1 MGHGSDEV
9 FRDLLGLQEEIYRL
23 FDESAARLG
32 GQGEPCAARWTP
44 PVDIHETGD
53 RFVLTAE
60 IPGLALDEIHLEI
73 RPDLLTLRGER
84 PLVRSAS
91 GLSYHRIERPN
102 GSFQRSFRLPDAV
115 DPDGARAT
123 YQDGVLEVLLPKR
136 GRERR
141 SVSVEI
147 AD

>member
-84 PLVRSAS
+84 PLVRSVS

-102 GSFQRSFRLPDAV
+102 GSFQRSFRLPGAV

-141 SVSVEI
+141 SVSVEV